1 MLMKSQ
7 EQKRNRHKSIIDLMN
22 PSAVESE
29 EKNELTEETGTVVEK
44 EMNEVNFKV
53 LPFGN

>member
-29 EKNELTEETGTVVEK
+29 EKNELTEVTGTVVDK
-44 EMNEVNFKV
+44 EMN
-53 LPFGN
+53 